1 MKLNY
6 LGSILYV
13 IGIIYFF
20 ITQDPDIILGCG
32 IFGIISTKKSP
43 FDYTTFGVLGINN
56 DSRGGDSCGVFIDG
70 QVEYGV
76 DKQKLFED
84 FMYDSVL
91 VQTTEECHIAL
102 GHCRKASVGKV
113 GLETAQPVCL
123 YNSNDEIEYVLM
135 HNGTIHNYEEL
146 AKKYIPE
153 IDIKG
158 MTDSQVMA
166 RIFYHKG
173 YDALGEYN
181 GGAVFVIVDYR
192 KGNPMI
198 LIWKGASPKYST
210 SKEME
215 EERPLY
221 ISRDKDELVF
231 SSIGKYLPTLRPYNE
246 LRTLPANCLICY
258 GQDKLVKVAEYDRS
272 KCQQHKKYAVTT
284 YCGNRSFNDGD
295 DYSDCNVF
303 SPYTYSQFIVPDYM
317 HYTYKVNNIP
327 INGKFWLSRYGTLYK
342 TKPTYAN
349 QAVEMCF
356 FEGIPIPNEDAY
368 NLILKNCKK
377 SSLDPV
383 DFVILFE
390 NIIRYM
396 SYDQIYLDENN
407 KCVKA
412 TSPTSWNIYSG
423 SHQFIGQS
431 QVRSYH
437 HGMMTDSKPCGGSY
451 PDLTKVPKIDVKA
464 IKKIWKP
471 LI

>member
-1 MKLNY
+1 M
-6 LGSILYV
+6 LYV
-13 IGIIYFF
+13 IGFIYFL
-20 ITQDPDIILGCG
+20 ITQDPNIILGCG
-32 IFGIISTKKSP
+32 IFGIINTKKSP
-43 FDYTTFGVLGINN
+43 FDYTTFSVLGINN

-102 GHCRKASVGKV
+102 GHCRKASIGKV
-113 GLETAQPVCL
+113 SLETAQPVCL
-123 YNSNDEIEYVLM
+123 HNSNNEIEYVLM

-192 KGNPMI
+192 KGNPTVLM
-198 LIWKGASPKYST
+198 WKGASPKYST
-210 SKEME
+210 SKDSE

-221 ISRDKDELVF
+221 VSRDVDELVF
-231 SSIGKYLPTLRPYNE
+231 SSIGKYLPALRPYNE
-246 LRTLPANCLICY
+246 LRTIPANCLICY
-258 GQDKLVKVAEYDRS
+258 GQNKLVKVKEYDRS
-272 KCQQHKKYAVTT
+272 KCQQSKNTPVVT
-284 YCGNRSFNDGD
+284 YYGNRSFNDID
-295 DYSDCNVF
+295 NDYSDDLF
-303 SPYTYSQFIVPDYM
+303 PPYTYSQFIVPDPLN
-317 HYTYKVNNIP
+317 HIYKVNNVP
-327 INGKFWLSRYGTLYK
+327 VNGKFWLSSYGTLFK
-342 TKPTYAN
+342 NKPAYASK
-349 QAVEMCF
+349 AIEMCF

-377 SSLDPV
+377 STLDQS

-390 NIIRYM
+390 NLIRYM
-396 SYDQIYLDENN
+396 SYDQIYLDEHN
-407 KCVKA
+407 KLVKA
-412 TSPTSWNIYSG
+412 VSPTSWTTYSG

-431 QVRSYH
+431 QIRNYQK
-437 HGMMTDSKPCGGSY
+437 GMMIDSKPCGGSY
-451 PDLTKVPKIDVKA
+451 PDLTKFPKLDIKML
-464 IKKIWKP
+464 KKIWKP

>member
-1 MKLNY
+1 M
-6 LGSILYV
+6 
-13 IGIIYFF
+13 
-20 ITQDPDIILGCG
+20 CG
-32 IFGIISTKKSP
+32 IFGIINTKKSP
-43 FDYTTFGVLGINN
+43 FDYTTFSVLGINN

-70 QVEYGV
+70 QVEYGT

-113 GLETAQPVCL
+113 SLETAQPVCL
-123 YNSNDEIEYVLM
+123 YNSNNEIEYVLM

-192 KGNPMI
+192 KENPIVLM
-198 LIWKGASPKYST
+198 WKGASPKYST

-221 ISRDKDELVF
+221 ISRDKNELVF
-231 SSIGKYLPTLRPYNE
+231 SSISKYLPALRPYNE
-246 LRTLPANCLICY
+246 LKTLPVNCLIGY
-258 GQDKLVKVAEYDRS
+258 GQNKLIKIKEYDRS
-272 KCQQHKKYAVTT
+272 NCQQHKKCNVIY
-284 YCGNRSFNDGD
+284 YSNGGFDDGD
-295 DYSDCNVF
+295 DLF
-303 SPYTYSQFIVPDYM
+303 PKYTVSQFIAPDHMKYI
-317 HYTYKVNNIP
+317 YKVNGIP
-327 INGKFWLSRYGTLYK
+327 INGKFWLSGYGTLFK
-342 TKPTYAN
+342 NKPTYAN
-349 QAVEMCF
+349 NAVEMCF

-368 NLILKNCKK
+368 NLIVKNCKK

-396 SYDQIYLDENN
+396 SYDQVYLDENN

-412 TSPTSWNIYSG
+412 TSPTTCIDFTG
-423 SHQFIGQS
+423 SHQFIGAS
-431 QVRSYH
+431 QIRNYT
-437 HGMMTDSKPCGGSY
+437 HGMMIDSKPSLGNY
-451 PDLTKVPKIDVKA
+451 PNLSKFPKIDVKA